1 MSFGS
6 FISLFTKGTVNIG
19 INNLILMS
27 PHKGPQIIRYCVI
40 TSTVALVAIA
50 VSMIPQYKVNKGK
63 LLCADYFSA
72 LSTDQGREKL
82 ELELQGFVG
91 LRDIFTYCK
100 NL

>member
-1 MSFGS
+1 
-6 FISLFTKGTVNIG
+6 
-19 INNLILMS
+19 MS

-63 LLCADYFSA
+63 ILCADYLST
-72 LSTDQGREKL
+72 LSTDQEQEKL
-82 ELELQGFVG
+82 GLKLQEFAGFKNIV
-91 LRDIFTYCK
+91 TYCQ